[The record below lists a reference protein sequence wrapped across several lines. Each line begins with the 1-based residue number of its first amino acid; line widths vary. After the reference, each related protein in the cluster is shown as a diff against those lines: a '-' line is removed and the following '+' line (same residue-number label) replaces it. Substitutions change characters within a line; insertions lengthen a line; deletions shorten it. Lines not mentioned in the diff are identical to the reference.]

1 MWYKVVLR
9 KKKKLRIQIFS
20 RRQKPD
26 VLNITV
32 MEIQYLYLVYI
43 INISTNGQKFST
55 LIITNSLSIGVLI
68 FNSNQKIKI

>member
-9 KKKKLRIQIFS
+9 KKKLRIEIFS
-20 RRQKPD
+20 RRQKPA

-32 MEIQYLYLVYI
+32 MEIQYLYLVYV

-55 LIITNSLSIGVLI
+55 LIITNSLSIGVVI
-68 FNSNQKIKI
+68 FYSNSKD